1 MNKYEIQAEEF
12 FNFKTGGIIRLPVL
26 LRWSRRVSLTVSL
39 KGSGQETDDYMRRI
53 KHRPELTIF
62 HGRSELNRQGIRKVY
77 DRIDGI
83 R

>member
-1 MNKYEIQAEEF
+1 MLRYYV
-12 FNFKTGGIIRLPVL
+12 FNAAH
-26 LRWSRRVSLTVSL
+26 SVSLTIGL
-39 KGSGQETDDYMRRI
+39 KGSGQEADDDMRRI
-53 KHRPELTIF
+53 KYRLELTIF